1 MKTFSEVKDSGVREE
16 FSTGSRRDTQDGKG
30 RFDLI
35 SPIALQ
41 RLAIHY
47 QNGANKYGD
56 RNWEKGQPL
65 SRYIS
70 SALGHINKFMLG
82 LDDEDHLSA
91 AAWNI
96 FCVIHTEEMVV
107 QGKLPLEL
115 VDLPHRVQVKMIHE
129 DIMDPTNTFKIDQR
143 VLSTKVEFAG
153 SKSKLRWNPA
163 EHIDD
168 DLPL

>member
-1 MKTFSEVKDSGVREE
+1 MGDTVKEFSAVKDSGVREE

-47 QNGANKYGD
+47 QNGAKKYGD
-56 RNWEKGQPL
+56 HNWQKGQPL

-82 LDDEDHLSA
+82 MDDEDHLSA

-96 FCVIHTEEMVV
+96 FCVIHTEEMVS

-115 VDLPHRVQVKMIHE
+115 ADVPYAPGPPV
-129 DIMDPTNTFKIDQR
+129 
-143 VLSTKVEFAG
+143 AG
-153 SKSKLRWNPA
+153 LRSELTWNPA
-163 EHIDD
+163 APKGIKSGETFTVAPYDPS
-168 DLPL
+168 LPVTPFEQK